1 MVLANEAII
10 DIKAYYVLNDAAN
23 ENQEK
28 LVKQINWLKKELNK
42 NKETDVKSTNL
53 LQKELDLFKKD
64 LEETKEKLKR
74 RVKKRILENNLLE

>member
-53 LQKELDLFKKD
+53 LKKDLELCKKD
-64 LEETKEKLKR
+64 LEETKEKLKL
-74 RVKKRILENNLLE
+74 RVKKRILENNL